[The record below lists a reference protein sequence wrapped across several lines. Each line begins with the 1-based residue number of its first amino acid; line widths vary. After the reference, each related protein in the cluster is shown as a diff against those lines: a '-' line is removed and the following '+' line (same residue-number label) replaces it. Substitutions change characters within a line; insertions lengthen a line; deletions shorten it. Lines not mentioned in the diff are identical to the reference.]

1 MKLIIKSL
9 YQNSRNKYIK
19 ELILDSFNKD
29 RNIRISV
36 AENPNTPA
44 YVLEKLS
51 KDEYYNVRYAVVENL
66 STPEYILEVLSK
78 DENDWVREAVAR
90 NSKTPIPVLEFLS
103 KDENKYICETAHNT
117 FKKIRK

>member
-29 RNIRISV
+29 CNIRFSV
-36 AENPNTPA
+36 AQNSIT
-44 YVLEKLS
+44 
-51 KDEYYNVRYAVVENL
+51 
-66 STPEYILEVLSK
+66 STSILEYLSK